1 MTKVLFPVQS
11 SSHNMFVDYLLFL
24 TNVLDEMSGK
34 EVNVS
39 CNKNGSKAL
48 ERIVKDAPFERLV
61 RFVEGLAPR

>member
-1 MTKVLFPVQS
+1 
-11 SSHNMFVDYLLFL
+11 MFADYLLFL

-48 ERIVKDAPFERLV
+48 ERIVKDAPFERLLN
-61 RFVEGLAPR
+61 FVEGLAPR